1 MNKMYCEE
9 CGSYLMASDGECHD
23 CHCGWKQP
31 CESEHD
37 SDDNVTNLRDEISNL
52 NDEISDLKES
62 LRYVIEQSG
71 KWQSFATD
79 RAPEDIIDT
88 EEMKLARE
96 RAK

>member
-1 MNKMYCEE
+1 MTLEQLREQCPYC
-9 CGSYLMASDGECHD
+9 GDSGDVHSPDGEWRGQCT
-23 CHCGWKQP
+23 
-31 CESEHD
+31 CEAGLSLEIAY
-37 SDDNVTNLRDEISNL
+37 LRKEN
-52 NDEISDLKES
+52 EKLKES